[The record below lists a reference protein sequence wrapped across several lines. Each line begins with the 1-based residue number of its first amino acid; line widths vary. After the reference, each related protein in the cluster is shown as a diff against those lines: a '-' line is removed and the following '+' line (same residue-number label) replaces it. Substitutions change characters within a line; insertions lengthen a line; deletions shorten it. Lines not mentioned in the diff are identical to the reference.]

1 MKHLLLALLLAV
13 GPVAIGWADTDR
25 PDPAQ
30 EAPRH
35 PADIEIDINSAASP
49 YAPPKGLAQ
58 DIRTRVL
65 EAVTTAIEN
74 NPDISAQDKARAGE
88 KLRELR
94 EDGSTEA
101 DIDADLGFGEAII
114 AILAVGLS
122 LGMPVILVAAVL
134 YAGHRKRR
142 LVRDMVSEFIASDQP
157 VPPEV
162 WRGLTGDT
170 TPRSHLNKGMILVG
184 LGIGIFLCFW
194 LMDAAKA
201 AYLALIPLFIGI
213 AQLLI
218 WMLEKNKAAPGS

>member
-1 MKHLLLALLLAV
+1 MKPILLALLLIVA
-13 GPVAIGWADTDR
+13 PVATGWADTD
-25 PDPAQ
+25 PLAPPP
-30 EAPRH
+30 ETPRH
-35 PADIEIDINSAASP
+35 PADIDIDSAASP
-49 YAPPKGLAQ
+49 YAPPRDLAQ
-58 DIRTRVL
+58 DIRSRVL

-74 NPDISAQDKARAGE
+74 NPEIRAADKQRAGE

-94 EDGSTEA
+94 ERGSM
-101 DIDADLGFGEAII
+101 DPNFDADLGFGEAVI

-142 LVRDMVSEFIASDQP
+142 LVRDMVSEFIASGQP

-170 TPRSHLNKGMILVG
+170 TLRSHLNKGMILVG
-184 LGIGIFLCFW
+184 LGIGIFLSFW

-218 WMLEKNKAAPGS
+218 WALERNRATSGG

>member
-1 MKHLLLALLLAV
+1 MKHMLLALILAV
-13 GPVAIGWADTDR
+13 GPAATAWADTD
-25 PDPAQ
+25 PLAPQA

-35 PADIEIDINSAASP
+35 PADIDINSAASP
-49 YAPPKGLAQ
+49 YAPLPRDLAQ
-58 DIRTRVL
+58 DIRSRVL
-65 EAVTTAIEN
+65 EAITEAIEN
-74 NPDISAQDKARAGE
+74 NPEISAADKQSAGE

-94 EDGSTEA
+94 EGGSMDI
-101 DIDADLGFGEAII
+101 DIDADLGFGEAVI
-114 AILAVGLS
+114 AALAVGLS

-142 LVRDMVSEFIASDQP
+142 LVRDMVSEFIASGQP

-194 LMDAAKA
+194 LMGTAEA

-218 WMLEKNKAAPGS
+218 WALERNRATPGA